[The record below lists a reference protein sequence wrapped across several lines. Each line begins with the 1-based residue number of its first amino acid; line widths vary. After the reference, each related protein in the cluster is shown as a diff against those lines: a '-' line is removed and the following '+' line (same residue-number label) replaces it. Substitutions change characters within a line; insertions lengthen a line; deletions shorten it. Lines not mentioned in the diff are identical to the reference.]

1 MLNNNQNHLDIGCGA
16 KPRNPYGYSNLY
28 GIDIYQDNALPSDI
42 IFKLANLTTQ
52 AIPFEDNTFDSISA
66 FDFIE
71 HVPRVL
77 AMGNLTRFPFVELM
91 NEAWRVLKPNGLLYA
106 QTPAYPHPAA
116 FQDPTHVNFITNK
129 THKYFCGAKPEAA
142 IYGFKGQFEVVQVKW
157 IRGERE
163 SIQLSAWAKI
173 KIGFR
178 RITFRKKSNSHLL
191 WELRAIK

>member
-28 GIDIYQDNALPSDI
+28 GVDIYQDNALPSDI